1 MEYITSTSV
10 FFFCSVEIKFSTRR
24 KHKKKNT
31 GEKIIVALGTRNV
44 QLRLPFFGEELGS
57 LWPDRIRFLQRFAN
71 D

>member
-31 GEKIIVALGTRNV
+31 REKIIVALGTRNV